1 MSESR
6 TYTLSGAAAKREHAR
21 GMPDEPSPRAEMRSA
36 IRPRGRKGEF
46 TRGSAGQMA
55 CASLAGTVETRRPLV
70 CGRWPPALH
79 WTPPP
84 RLLPARCGPVKPN
97 PSAGRT
103 GGHVSCQQ
111 RGRTRR
117 TSLRGARIGTPCPIA
132 DHRTLHPLRNGVCAE
147 ALARERGRG
156 CELLDNRPCA
166 LGIPRRAPPAAAA
179 PSTFGSPPLSVPPPR
194 TAVCPRA
201 GQDTARAGT
210 ILGSW
215 LEMDPHANH
224 PSHLLVAFGVI
235 GKATM
240 PWR

>member
-6 TYTLSGAAAKREHAR
+6 TCTLSGGCSQAR
-21 GMPDEPSPRAEMRSA
+21 ARSRLAGRALSAGGMRST

-70 CGRWPPALH
+70 CGRWPPVLH

-132 DHRTLHPLRNGVCAE
+132 DHRTLPVLRNGVCAE

-166 LGIPRRAPPAAAA
+166 LWIPRCAPSAAAA

-201 GQDTARAGT
+201 GQDTARAGP
-210 ILGSW
+210 ILGSQ
-215 LEMDPHANH
+215 
-224 PSHLLVAFGVI
+224 
-235 GKATM
+235 
-240 PWR
+240 